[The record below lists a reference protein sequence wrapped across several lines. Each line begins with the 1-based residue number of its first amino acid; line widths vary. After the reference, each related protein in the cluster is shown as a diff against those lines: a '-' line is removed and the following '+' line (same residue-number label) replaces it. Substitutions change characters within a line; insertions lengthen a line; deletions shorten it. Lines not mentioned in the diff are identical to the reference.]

1 MDAAF
6 ITTTHGVWVE
16 KGQGIPGRLTIQT
29 PGLLPIRSSGSRT
42 TIEELITVFV
52 GSWHAQP
59 HIHCEI
65 RSATLAFD
73 QPMNGLWARDHFGVV
88 VDLELGGETP

>member
-1 MDAAF
+1 M
-6 ITTTHGVWVE
+6 E
-16 KGQGIPGRLTIQT
+16 KGQGISERLTIQA

-42 TIEELITVFV
+42 TIKELITVFV
-52 GSWHAQP
+52 GSWHA
-59 HIHCEI
+59 HSHTHCEI

-73 QPMNGLWARDHFGVV
+73 QPMNGLWASDHFGVV